1 MGNDRWLQWAEERG
15 YRVAFGAVALLE
27 TARDWMAQL
36 HSQGSLDS
44 EFEQHYL
51 KGFKYLDEIGM
62 EEPAALV
69 MVAVPRPAHV
79 LRFETAEGPGRAVF
93 PPTYGDYRLTFDRV
107 RDDARASV
115 GHGGYRIEVVTAPL
129 KTLAVLTGLGEYGR
143 NNIVYV
149 PGLGSYVQLVGLVTD
164 MPLTAPAPAPAIRD
178 RLMSRCADCKACRTA
193 CPTGAIG
200 EDRILLRADRCYTLS
215 SELPG
220 ELPEDRL
227 PPSPDCLVGC
237 LECQA
242 ACPAN
247 RGRLRYEEAPF
258 SLTAGDT
265 AFLLGNPPADSPGW
279 GPIREK
285 FGRLHLTEE
294 MPVQARNFR
303 RLVELLYSA
312 GTGRPCCRRNVS
324 LSQ

>member
-1 MGNDRWLQWAEERG
+1 MGNDFWLRWAAERG
-15 YRVAFGAVALLE
+15 YRVAFGDVRLLE
-27 TARDWMAQL
+27 TVRARMEQL
-36 HSQGSLDS
+36 RSRGALDPD
-44 EFEQHYL
+44 FERHYL
-51 KGFKYLDEIGM
+51 RGFKYLDEIGM
-62 EEPAALV
+62 DDPAALV

-79 LRFETAEGPGRAVF
+79 LRFETPGGAGRAVI
-93 PPTYGDYRLTFDRV
+93 PPTYGDYRPTFDRV

-115 GHGGYRIEVVTAPL
+115 GRGGYRIEVVTAPL

-143 NNIVYV
+143 NNVVYV

-164 MPLTAPAPAPAIRD
+164 MPLSVPAPASEIRD
-178 RLMSRCADCKACRTA
+178 RMMSRCADCKVCRAA

-200 EDRILLRADRCYTLS
+200 DDRILLRAERCYTLA

-227 PPSPDCLVGC
+227 PPSPDCLIGC
-237 LECQA
+237 LKCQT

-258 SLTAGDT
+258 ALTSEET
-265 AFLLGNPPADSPGW
+265 AFLLNDPPEDATGW

-285 FGRLHLTEE
+285 FGRLHLTEDTAL
-294 MPVQARNFR
+294 QARNFR
-303 RLVELLYSA
+303 RLVRLVQPGSSA
-312 GTGRPCCRRNVS
+312 PPAAERRPS
-324 LSQ
+324 